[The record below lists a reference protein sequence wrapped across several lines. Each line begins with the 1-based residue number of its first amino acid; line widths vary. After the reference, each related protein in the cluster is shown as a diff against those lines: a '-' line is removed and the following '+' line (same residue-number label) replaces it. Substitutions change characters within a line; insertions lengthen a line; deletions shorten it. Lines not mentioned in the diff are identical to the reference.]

1 MPLRDVIAIGGSLGA
16 VAALRRLCAD
26 LPSDLPAA
34 LFIVVHVGQHVS
46 DLAGGLQSGSAL
58 PVISAQDGAQVE
70 PGKIYAYAITRR
82 YRHRRIPRNARLD
95 NQNGSGWPETAP
107 RCSSI

>member
-26 LPSDLPAA
+26 LPSYLPAA
-34 LFIVVHVGQHVS
+34 LFIIVHVGQHVS

-58 PVISAQDGAQVE
+58 PVISAHDGAQVE
-70 PGKIYAYAITRR
+70 PGKIYAYALRDVIA
-82 YRHRRIPRNARLD
+82 IGAFLEML
-95 NQNGSGWPETAP
+95 GLIIKTAADGLK
-107 RCSSI
+107 